1 LKAALATGEYIVF
14 LYKGK
19 IALAGA
25 PKDFKASKDPVVR
38 QFFSGKVEGPMEFL

>member
-1 LKAALATGEYIVF
+1 M

-19 IALAGA
+19 VAKAA
-25 PKDFKASKDPVVR
+25 PPQEFRATDDPVVR